1 MRETD
6 SERHVTCRVGQG
18 NATRAVEHVLKK
30 EWPIAIDRRLSR
42 LQQTRGQPGGGIARM
57 RAT

>member
-18 NATRAVEHVLKK
+18 NGTRTVEYALKK
-30 EWPIAIDRRLSR
+30 E
-42 LQQTRGQPGGGIARM
+42 
-57 RAT
+57 